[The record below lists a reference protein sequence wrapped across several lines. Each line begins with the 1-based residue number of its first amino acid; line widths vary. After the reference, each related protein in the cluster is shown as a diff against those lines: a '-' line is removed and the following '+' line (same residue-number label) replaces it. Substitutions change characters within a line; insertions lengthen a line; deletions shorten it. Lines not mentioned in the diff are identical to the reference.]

1 MHSSMH
7 QVLYSPCVIAS
18 VAAGVACADELMREA
33 GCEVVATAAEAT
45 PVAPFS
51 SVPLASPR
59 STRRCRRTRIFS
71 SFCKGKFIKSMF
83 IKQ

>member
-1 MHSSMH
+1 MQLANGNIGCTHAMGIN
-7 QVLYSPCVIAS
+7 SPCVIAS

-33 GCEVVATAAEAT
+33 GCEVVATAAGAA

-59 STRRCRRTRIFS
+59 STSRCRRTRIFS
-71 SFCKGKFIKSMF
+71 SF
-83 IKQ
+83 